1 MSTEN
6 NTNRGK
12 APEKTHNVA
21 PKKVAS
27 AKKTLT
33 PEQIDARNK
42 RIAEAQRLR
51 RERLETFFARFSLG
65 LVIYVAIFL
74 ITALFVFSLY
84 NGGANEQGYRLYIA
98 DSKGN
103 PVKKISAAASN
114 IEGVQYI
121 SATDLALLYK
131 FTIAGDKNH
140 VTLYFHNIDQ
150 SISLYK
156 DSSAVEINGSMVRL
170 RSDII
175 FTDDYYIPVELIE
188 TYFYGAI
195 IKREKGITTL
205 SRGGEDDGFTLRIHS
220 PQPAVPA

>member
-6 NTNRGK
+6 NINRGK

-21 PKKVAS
+21 PKQAVKPKKV
-27 AKKTLT
+27 LT

-51 RERLETFFARFSLG
+51 REKIETFFARFTLCII
-65 LVIYVAIFL
+65 IYVVICLLTGF
-74 ITALFVFSLY
+74 FVYSLY
-84 NGGANEQGYRLYIA
+84 NGGGAEQGYRLYIA
-98 DSKGN
+98 DSKGT

-114 IEGVQYI
+114 IDGVQYI
-121 SATDLALLYK
+121 SATNLSLLYK
-131 FTIAGDKNH
+131 FTLAGDKNQ

-156 DSSAVEINGSMVRL
+156 NSAAVEINGSMVRL
-170 RSDII
+170 SSAII

-205 SRGGEDDGFTLRIHS
+205 SRTGEDDGFTLRIHA